1 MRRPV
6 NEVLPDTL
14 EYFQYSAARLRPHL
28 WHIHDATRDHPPGE
42 QPDGSF
48 HSPSSTYVIEDEGE
62 VLVIDLGVPTQDT
75 HLRELVERIAG
86 GRSIKAALTHNH
98 FDHTGGL
105 EQFSDCPI
113 YVPARDLVPGAAH
126 PIPVS
131 GGDVIHMPHYAFQ
144 VLDAPGHTAG
154 SILFYEQARDWLATG
169 DAFGSSYVWLLFLP
183 DAVRIYQETLRRTL
197 RTLEKSEPL
206 LFLCGH
212 RYQQQFEPVPG
223 IHPLSPRNPDMGL
236 DYLRDMLVL
245 TGQIL
250 EGRAVSRPFSACG
263 RDDLAAYTYGRAE
276 IDACLPGRPPV
287 LL

>member
-86 GRSIKAALTHNH
+86 GRSIKATLTHNH

-113 YVPARDLVPGAAH
+113 YVPARDPVPGAAR

-144 VLDAPGHTAG
+144 VLEAPGHTAG
-154 SILFYEQARDWLATG
+154 SILFYEQARGWLARG
-169 DAFGSSYVWLLFLP
+169 MPSVPVMSGSSFFP
-183 DAVRIYQETLRRTL
+183 MRSGSIRRPCAGPCAHS
-197 RTLEKSEPL
+197 KSP
-206 LFLCGH
+206 
-212 RYQQQFEPVPG
+212 
-223 IHPLSPRNPDMGL
+223 N
-236 DYLRDMLVL
+236 
-245 TGQIL
+245 
-250 EGRAVSRPFSACG
+250 PFSSSADTAISSSLS
-263 RDDLAAYTYGRAE
+263 RSRAF
-276 IDACLPGRPPV
+276 IPSLPAIRIWDWITFGTCSF
-287 LL
+287 